1 MGSEVGRV
9 TDRLT
14 PDEIRARED
23 RIILLFLAVAVRAA
37 REKAQ
42 AERQRRARMH
52 VVAKDEAA

>member
-1 MGSEVGRV
+1 M